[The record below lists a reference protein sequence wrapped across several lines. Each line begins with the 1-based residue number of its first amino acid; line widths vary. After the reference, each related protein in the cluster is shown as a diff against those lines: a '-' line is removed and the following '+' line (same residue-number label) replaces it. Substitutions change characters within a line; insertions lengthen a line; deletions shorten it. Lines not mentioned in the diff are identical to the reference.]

1 MPLEAHDGIPE
12 MFAMMGKLQVPY
24 ILMSVKPSI
33 CPMMKAF
40 AQEVEM
46 LHDLGVKDIILDPGF
61 GFGKTLDDNYLLL
74 KDMDKLQEM
83 RLPVLVG
90 VSRKSM
96 IFKLFGYTPNESL
109 NGTTIINT
117 IALQKGAAI
126 LRVHDV
132 KEAVECITIFEKT
145 R

>member
-1 MPLEAHDGIPE
+1 
-12 MFAMMGKLQVPY
+12 
-24 ILMSVKPSI
+24 
-33 CPMMKAF
+33 
-40 AQEVEM
+40 M